1 MTAPE
6 TVAVMDA
13 AAEPVTEAETVY
25 FSEPSGEG
33 EEPAQF
39 RVRRPGGASVAEPGR
54 GLEFGAQG
62 RLRLS
67 GSCLSDMSNAKI
79 FVDGERVSSLED
91 ISPEDVERMDVIVG
105 EDGDEIHVTLRR
117 SASSGGL

>member
-13 AAEPVTEAETVY
+13 AAAVAEPVTEAETVY

-54 GLEFGAQG
+54 ELKF
-62 RLRLS
+62 
-67 GSCLSDMSNAKI
+67 
-79 FVDGERVSSLED
+79 
-91 ISPEDVERMDVIVG
+91 
-105 EDGDEIHVTLRR
+105 
-117 SASSGGL
+117 